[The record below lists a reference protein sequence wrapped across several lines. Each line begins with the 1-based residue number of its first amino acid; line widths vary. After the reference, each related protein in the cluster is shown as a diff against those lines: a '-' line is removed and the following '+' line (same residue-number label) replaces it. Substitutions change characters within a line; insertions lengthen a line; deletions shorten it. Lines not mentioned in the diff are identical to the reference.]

1 MASGAGGA
9 GAGATAAP
17 AADAVQIDVSVFKE
31 RVSTLNAAF
40 KVCVRRVLRRWPAML
55 TPSVCWRQKQ
65 RKYFGHADALAI
77 VAGKLGDAVQM
88 SSLVHVCSACMH
100 PCVAA

>member
-40 KVCVRRVLRRWPAML
+40 KVCARRVLHRWPAML